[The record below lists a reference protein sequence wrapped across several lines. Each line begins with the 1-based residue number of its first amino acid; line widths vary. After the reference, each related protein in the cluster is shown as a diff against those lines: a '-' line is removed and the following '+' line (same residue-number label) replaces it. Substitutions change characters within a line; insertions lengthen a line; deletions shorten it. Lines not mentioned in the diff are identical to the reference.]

1 MLIMLVVCVC
11 VCWDRSHSW
20 SFMEEFDYLHENKYS
35 ITRLCNKEVRKTLT
49 STNSTIFRSYD
60 LHNDL
65 VSDEAIHLSIH
76 AFSQLVF
83 LRLTVALSLLLWI
96 TFDGIFWICL
106 FIWRKKKCQRFCGP
120 ANNWPSQRLA
130 ICLQQFEGH
139 HLFIHISAM
148 CVAPSLFEA
157 AAQLYSL
164 NSYLLCPLQSS
175 PIIRVHIQNNKPIAN
190 HCFNHNNNF
199 TILSVQFSKSSFA
212 PRQWWRWLNAFCVRS
227 SLCVYL
233 LEQHFFFY
241 NGFRFFILC

>member
-96 TFDGIFWICL
+96 TFDGIFCFCL
-106 FIWRKKKCQRFCGP
+106 FISRKKNVRGSAVQPTMKSAVGDLFTAVWR
-120 ANNWPSQRLA
+120 SS
-130 ICLQQFEGH
+130 
-139 HLFIHISAM
+139 FIH
-148 CVAPSLFEA
+148 
-157 AAQLYSL
+157 
-164 NSYLLCPLQSS
+164 SYFSNVCRALAVWSCCTTLLSQFVP
-175 PIIRVHIQNNKPIAN
+175 
-190 HCFNHNNNF
+190 
-199 TILSVQFSKSSFA
+199 TLSTAIFSHHSCSYTK
-212 PRQWWRWLNAFCVRS
+212 
-227 SLCVYL
+227 
-233 LEQHFFFY
+233 
-241 NGFRFFILC
+241 